1 MSAQFGRWSFGG
13 KPPNPGHSEEV
24 GRLLAPYGP
33 DRGSTYSAPD
43 IEILYRAF
51 HTTKESRQ
59 EEQPYIS
66 PLGTVITWDGRLD
79 NREDLIRELGCG
91 RTAQSTD
98 VALAAAAYERYG
110 VGCFAKLIGDWA
122 VSIWNPTER
131 SIVLAKDFVGARPLY
146 YTAEREE
153 ITWSSILDPLVFLA
167 GKPFL
172 FEEEYIAGWLS
183 FFPAAHLTPY
193 AGIHS
198 VSPSTFVHLTPHRST
213 VHRYWDFD
221 PGKQIRYHSDRE
233 YEEHFRSVFAQSVE
247 RRLRSDAPILAELS
261 GGMDSSSIVCM
272 ADKIIARGQEETAQL
287 DTLSY
292 FDDREPNWNERA
304 FFTKV
309 EEQRGRAGT
318 HIDLSSQNF
327 FEIEFDDEHPALT
340 PAAGKQRE
348 LHTQL
353 AACLLSGSHRVLL
366 SGIGGDEM
374 TGGVPTPMPELAD
387 LLAAAR
393 FPALLRQ
400 LKLWA
405 LDRRKP
411 WFHLLFEVFERFF
424 PPFLARVPKHIRPAA
439 WLRHDFVRRE
449 RTALTGYPR
458 RLRFFGPLPSFQE
471 NLSTLDGLRRQLN
484 STAPASN
491 PPCERRY
498 PYMDRDLLEF
508 LFALP
513 PEQLV
518 RPGQRRSLMRRSLAA
533 IVPQE
538 ILERKR
544 KAFVVRSPLLAISSE
559 RPRFLGLT
567 EAYLDGR
574 LQIVDLGRLRDSCTR
589 IPMVIPPVQLARLF
603 SLVVWL
609 EHLSHHLIPSATEAS
624 DAHEYGAESPTVR
637 PPRPEVSKFL
647 NENAVW
653 KGGENHEI

>member
-1 MSAQFGRWSFGG
+1 MSAQFGRWTFGE
-13 KPPNPGHSEEV
+13 KPPSSGYSEKV

-33 DRGSTYSAPD
+33 DRSSTYSAPD

-51 HTTKESRQ
+51 HTTKESRE
-59 EEQPYIS
+59 EEQPYNS
-66 PLGTVITWDGRLD
+66 PSGTVVTWDGRLD
-79 NREDLIRELGCG
+79 NREELIHELGCG
-91 RTAQSTD
+91 STAQSTD

-110 VGCFAKLIGDWA
+110 VECFAKLIGDWA
-122 VSIWNPTER
+122 VSIWNPTDR

-146 YTAEREE
+146 YTVERDQ

-167 GKPFL
+167 AKPFL

-198 VSPSTFVHLTPHRST
+198 VSPSTFVRLTPYCSM
-213 VHRYWDFD
+213 VQRYWDFD
-221 PGKQIRYHSDRE
+221 PGKQVRYRSDGE
-233 YEEHFRSVFAQSVE
+233 YEEHFRSVFARSVR

-272 ADKIIARGQEETAQL
+272 ADKMIARGQAQTPRL

-309 EEQRGRAGT
+309 EQQRGRAGT

-327 FEIEFDDEHPALT
+327 FEIEFEDEHPALS

-348 LHTQL
+348 LRKQL
-353 AACLLSGSHRVLL
+353 AACLLAGSYRVLL

-374 TGGVPTPMPELAD
+374 TGGVPTLLPELAD
-387 LLAAAR
+387 LLATAR
-393 FPALLRQ
+393 FPALLHQ
-400 LKLWA
+400 LQLWA

-411 WFHLLFEVFERFF
+411 CFHLLFAIFERFF
-424 PPFLARVPKHIRPAA
+424 PSFLAGVPEHMRPAA
-439 WLRHDFVRRE
+439 WLKDDFAKRQ

-484 STAPASN
+484 CTAPASN
-491 PPCERRY
+491 PACERRY
-498 PYMDRDLLEF
+498 PYLDRDLLEF

-518 RPGQRRSLMRRSLAA
+518 RPGQRRSLLRRSLAA

-538 ILERKR
+538 ILQRKR
-544 KAFVVRSPLLAISSE
+544 KAFVARSPLLAVSSA
-559 RPRFLGLT
+559 RPRLLGLT

-574 LQIVDLGRLRDSCTR
+574 LQIVDVGRLRDNCNR
-589 IPMVIPPVQLARLF
+589 VPMLVPPVQLARLF

-609 EHLSHHLIPSATEAS
+609 EHLSHHLIPSAATEAS
-624 DAHEYGAESPTVR
+624 DVYEYGAESPTAR
-637 PPRPEVSKFL
+637 LPRRRSV
-647 NENAVW
+647 
-653 KGGENHEI
+653 KGFEREFPIERR